1 MLQDWLILFPEL
13 ALLGFLLAAWL
24 INRYRTVNTPKT
36 FFTLSKYF
44 LLAAILGTVVFYN
57 KSAFPGLWVNTPYST
72 LFKIVIYLLALAWYY
87 LSSKWF
93 LAKNKSSYQFYN
105 LVMLALLA
113 LELLISAAS
122 LLLPLVL
129 MPLLCW
135 INWRLLRLYTDP
147 DEIRVMSRL
156 YAFLSWL
163 FILLLAGGIVLI
175 GSRAGTFDCAGVF
188 AYFQNRGA
196 LALADYAAVGMILAS
211 LLFMLA
217 IAPFHSWYLGMLTYA
232 ILPVC
237 GFLTLIPPFAHLSCL
252 INLITNVFGEAGGF
266 MRLVLIIFAAF
277 SLFVGALSAN
287 GAANIRRLFGF
298 SSVYHLG
305 FMLFS
310 IVSFNHGGMLSAF
323 AYMMIYLLAMAGVYT
338 VFLGLKSRGDF
349 LADLEDI
356 DGLSNAK
363 PYLAAAFLIFMIS
376 LTGTPPL
383 LGFLGRLSVINNL
396 VVDERWV
403 SVGVLLL
410 SILFMA
416 NAYLQVI
423 RTIYFE
429 PVKHNFDRTDKA
441 IYICLFINL
450 ILVMISIIN
459 PTYLLQDAEKILSG
473 VF

>member
-13 ALLGFLLAAWL
+13 ALLGFLAVSWI

-129 MPLLCW
+129 VPLLCW
-135 INWRLLRLYTDP
+135 INWRLLRLYADP
-147 DEIRVMSRL
+147 DEIKLMSRL

-163 FILLLAGGIVLI
+163 FVLLLAGGVILI
-175 GSRAGTFDCAGVF
+175 GHRAGTFDCAGIYS
-188 AYFQNRGA
+188 YFQSRGA

-217 IAPFHSWYLGMLTYA
+217 IAPFHSWYIGMLTYA

-277 SLFVGALSAN
+277 SLFIGALSAN

-349 LADLEDI
+349 LTSLKDI
-356 DGLSNAK
+356 DGLSDAK
-363 PYLAAAFLIFMIS
+363 PYLSAALLVFMIS
-376 LTGTPPL
+376 MTGTPPL

-396 VVDERWV
+396 VVDERWG

-410 SILFMA
+410 SVLFMA

-423 RTIYFE
+423 RTVYFE
-429 PVKHNFDRTDKA
+429 PMKHNFDRTDKA

-450 ILVMISIIN
+450 VLVMISIIN
-459 PTYLLQDAEKILSG
+459 PAYLLQDAEKILSG

>member
-129 MPLLCW
+129 VPLLCW

-188 AYFQNRGA
+188 AYFQNRGT

>member
-24 INRYRTVNTPKT
+24 INRYRTVNTAKT

-44 LLAAILGTVVFYN
+44 LLAAMLGTVVFYN
-57 KSAFPGLWVNTPYST
+57 KSAFPALWVNTPYST

-93 LAKNKSSYQFYN
+93 LAKNKSSYPFYN

-122 LLLPLVL
+122 LLLPLLLV
-129 MPLLCW
+129 PLLCW
-135 INWRLLRLYTDP
+135 INWRLLRLYADP
-147 DEIRVMSRL
+147 DEIKVMSRL

-163 FILLLAGGIVLI
+163 FMLLLAGGIILI
-175 GSRAGTFDCAGVF
+175 GRRAGTFDCAGVY
-188 AYFQNRGA
+188 AYFQNHEI
-196 LALADYAAVGMILAS
+196 LALADYAAIGMVLAS

-217 IAPFHSWYLGMLTYA
+217 IAPFHSWYIGMLTYA

-252 INLITNVFGEAGGF
+252 INLISNVFGEAGGF

-287 GAANIRRLFGF
+287 GASNIRRLFGF
-298 SSVYHLG
+298 STVYHLG

-338 VFLGLKSRGDF
+338 VFLGLKSRGDY
-349 LADLEDI
+349 LTGLEDI
-356 DGLSNAK
+356 NGLSNAK
-363 PYLAAAFLIFMIS
+363 PYLSAAFLIFMIS

-383 LGFLGRLSVINNL
+383 LGFLGRLSVISNL
-396 VVDERWV
+396 VVDERWI
-403 SVGVLLL
+403 SVAVLLL
-410 SILFMA
+410 SVLFMA

-429 PVKHNFDRTDKA
+429 PMKHNFDRTDKA

-450 ILVMISIIN
+450 VLVMISIIN
-459 PTYLLQDAEKILSG
+459 PTYLLQDAEMILSG
-473 VF
+473 GF

>member
-57 KSAFPGLWVNTPYST
+57 KSAFPGLWINTPYST

-129 MPLLCW
+129 VPLLCW

-175 GSRAGTFDCAGVF
+175 GSRTGTFDCAGVF

-349 LADLEDI
+349 LANLEDI

>member
-129 MPLLCW
+129 VPLLCW

>member
-57 KSAFPGLWVNTPYST
+57 KSGFPGLWVNTPYST

-129 MPLLCW
+129 VPLLCW

-349 LADLEDI
+349 LANLEDI

>member
-129 MPLLCW
+129 VPLLCW

-175 GSRAGTFDCAGVF
+175 GSRTGTFDCAGVF

-349 LADLEDI
+349 LANLEDI

>member
-1 MLQDWLILFPEL
+1 MLQNWLILFPEL
-13 ALLGFLLAAWL
+13 SLLGFLLTAWL
-24 INRYRTVNTPKT
+24 VKRFRTVNTPKT

-44 LLAAILGTVVFYN
+44 LLVTLVSTVVFYN
-57 KSAFPGLWVNTPYST
+57 KSVFPYWWVNTPYTT
-72 LFKIVIYLLALAWYY
+72 LFKSVIYLLALAWYY

-93 LAKNKSSYQFYN
+93 LAKGKSSYAFYN
-105 LVMLALLA
+105 LAVLALLA
-113 LELLISAAS
+113 LELLISAVS
-122 LLLPLVL
+122 LALPLVL
-129 MPLLCW
+129 VPLLCW
-135 INWRLLRLYTDP
+135 INWRLLRLHADP
-147 DEIRVMSRL
+147 EEIKIMSRL
-156 YAFLSWL
+156 YAFFAWL
-163 FILLLAGGIVLI
+163 FMLLLAGGITLI
-175 GSRAGTFDCAGVF
+175 WLRVGTLNCAEIF
-188 AYFQNRGA
+188 AYFQNHTA
-196 LALADYAAVGMILAS
+196 LTLTDFAAVGMVMSA

-217 IAPFHSWYLGMLTYA
+217 IAPFHSWYIGMLSYA

-252 INLITNVFGEAGGF
+252 INLVTNVFGELNGF
-266 MRLVLIIFAAF
+266 MRLVLIAFAGF
-277 SLFVGALSAN
+277 SLFIGALSAN
-287 GAANIRRLFGF
+287 GASNIRRLFGF
-298 SSVYHLG
+298 STVYHLG

-349 LADLEDI
+349 LTRLEDI
-356 DGLSNAK
+356 NGLSNAK
-363 PYLAAAFLIFMIS
+363 PYIAAAFLIFMVS
-376 LTGTPPL
+376 LTGIPPL

-396 VVDERWV
+396 VVDERWI
-403 SVGVLLL
+403 SVAVLLV

-429 PVKHNFDRTDKA
+429 PLKHNFDRTDKA

-459 PTYLLQDAEKILSG
+459 PSFLLQDAEKILIG

>member
-129 MPLLCW
+129 VPLLCW

-349 LADLEDI
+349 LANLEDI